1 MLLQII
7 ISGLLLGG
15 VYAIVGLGFS
25 IISGVMK
32 ILNFSHGALIMLGAY
47 STYWIHNITG
57 IDPLLTLPL
66 TIIILFIFGFI
77 TQKILINKIV
87 KAPTFMTLILTF
99 GLEMVL
105 VNAAMVLWTPNLRS
119 IIAPYTGLSINF
131 GSAKVSVVRLI
142 VFALAI
148 IITIGLYFFMNK
160 TKYGKAINATRMDID
175 AALLN
180 GIDISW
186 VYAFTFGIGAALA
199 GAAGSLM
206 AIILPFSPTLGSL
219 FSTKAFAIC
228 ILGGFGSMAGP
239 LLGGILMGIMETAGV
254 AFLGPG
260 YQDAIPFGVML
271 LFLIFKPKGLLGKEY
286 Y

>member
-15 VYAIVGLGFS
+15 VYAIIGLGFS
-25 IISGVMK
+25 IVSGVMK

-47 STYWIHNITG
+47 STFMLTRVLG
-57 IDPLLTLPL
+57 IDALLTLPI
-66 TIIILFIFGFI
+66 TMGILFVVGVIV
-77 TQKILINKIV
+77 QKLVINRIV

-99 GLEMVL
+99 GLDMVF
-105 VNAAMVLWTPNLRS
+105 VNLAMLIWTPNLRS
-119 IIAPYTGLSINF
+119 IVTPYTGVSIDIF
-131 GSAKVSVVRLI
+131 SAKVSVVRLI

-148 IITIGLYFFMNK
+148 LITIGLYFFMNK
-160 TKYGKAINATRMDID
+160 TTFGKAINATRMDLD
-175 AALLN
+175 AAQLN

-186 VYAFTFGIGAALA
+186 IYCFTFGIGAALA
-199 GAAGSLM
+199 GAAGALI
-206 AIILPFSPTLGSL
+206 AIIMPFSPTLGTL
-219 FSTKAFAIC
+219 FSAKAFAIC
-228 ILGGFGSMAGP
+228 ILGGFGNMAGP

-254 AFLGPG
+254 SFLGSG

-271 LFLIFKPKGLLGKEY
+271 FILIFKPKGILGKEY